1 MRPNCRV
8 EDRGGTAT
16 RWGGRRR
23 IVNGNVQDEKPGRAT
38 APTRPES
45 VNLTGAM
52 WRKEHSNSN
61 RQQCW
66 ARVESIRLTFLT
78 FDLSASLGSGGLRA
92 MN

>member
-1 MRPNCRV
+1 VRPNCRV

-23 IVNGNVQDEKPGRAT
+23 IVNGNAQDEKPGRAT
-38 APTRPES
+38 APTRPD
-45 VNLTGAM
+45 VGDLCAVHV
-52 WRKEHSNSN
+52 WRKEHE
-61 RQQCW
+61 QCW